1 MAVGN
6 SCFLLSYDFYFR
18 YAYVSSMSF
27 GWCLAGGFL
36 AWLCEIGIT
45 CLAALRSYT
54 LLGLS
59 VCLVK
64 FSFLLTFLLR

>member
-27 GWCLAGGFL
+27 GWCLAGGFIYV
-36 AWLCEIGIT
+36 A
-45 CLAALRSYT
+45 
-54 LLGLS
+54 
-59 VCLVK
+59 V
-64 FSFLLTFLLR
+64 